1 MKGTYYRGKE
11 VLAHSTAVAAREVR
25 DRESSEEEN
34 TPDFGGGGE
43 PVAPGPIVGASGP
56 TETEGGAPE
65 GGAESGPAEP
75 EGREAAE
82 EGGSTE
88 AAEGPRERVALGV
101 VPRRGPYPVATSENV
116 GNSTPTLR

>member
-1 MKGTYYRGKE
+1 M
-11 VLAHSTAVAAREVR
+11 
-25 DRESSEEEN
+25 
-34 TPDFGGGGE
+34 
-43 PVAPGPIVGASGP
+43 GASGP

-88 AAEGPRERVALGV
+88 AAEGPTERVALGV
-101 VPRRGPYPVATSENV
+101 VPRRGLKTRERVRYSVVRGLSLTQIQSRTQISFHQSPSQVWLQGPCE
-116 GNSTPTLR
+116 P